1 MGSAPQSPAPPAP
14 WERPGGGTPS
24 SLGPDGS
31 PGGGHAELPGPVH
44 AGRPTDPNEE
54 GPMAA
59 LPSSPSPS
67 GLVSG
72 LLSQGGVVRGLPGA
86 PGWGTGPARPV
97 SSVRTASDAVGPVQ
111 GWTPTQLPA
120 RVAGAPDTGTGLWHT
135 GGERPQPAPQAHP
148 VRHLLPALVEGSGRL
163 LLEDVFRRD
172 SLRALVHAGGRAASP
187 WGPVSSPGGG
197 PCSRGGGLSSP
208 GGPPPASRPR
218 STL

>member
-1 MGSAPQSPAPPAP
+1 
-14 WERPGGGTPS
+14 
-24 SLGPDGS
+24 
-31 PGGGHAELPGPVH
+31 
-44 AGRPTDPNEE
+44 
-54 GPMAA
+54 MAA

-135 GGERPQPAPQAHP
+135 GGERPQPAPQA
-148 VRHLLPALVEGSGRL
+148 LLPLFTFL
-163 LLEDVFRRD
+163 LTPGI
-172 SLRALVHAGGRAASP
+172 STRAFTWSTL
-187 WGPVSSPGGG
+187 
-197 PCSRGGGLSSP
+197 
-208 GGPPPASRPR
+208 ASR
-218 STL
+218 